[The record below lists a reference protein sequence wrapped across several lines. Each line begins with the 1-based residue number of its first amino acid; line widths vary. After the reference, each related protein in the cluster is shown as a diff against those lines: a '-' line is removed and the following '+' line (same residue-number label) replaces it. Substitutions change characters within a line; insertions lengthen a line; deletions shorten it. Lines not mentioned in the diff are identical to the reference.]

1 MWLPEPIYK
10 ALPTLYAAM
19 GACFIVGVFY
29 LGFDAPMSPV
39 YLGMGLFS
47 ILASITVT
55 IWRSGSER
63 KARSAEPADKQPSS
77 RSTELT

>member
-10 ALPTLYAAM
+10 SLPTVYAAM

-39 YLGMGLFS
+39 YLALGLVS
-47 ILASITVT
+47 VIASVVVS
-55 IWRSGSER
+55 IWRSRGSA
-63 KARSAEPADKQPSS
+63 KRSDTTHPSGPEENQ
-77 RSTELT
+77 TT

>member
-10 ALPTLYAAM
+10 ALPTLYAVM

-39 YLGMGLFS
+39 YLGMGLVS
-47 ILASITVT
+47 VLASITVS
-55 IWRSGSER
+55 IWRSKGSGE
-63 KARSAEPADKQPSS
+63 KSDADLKHTIT
-77 RSTELT
+77 RVEE

>member
-10 ALPTLYAAM
+10 SLPTVYAAM

-39 YLGMGLFS
+39 YLAMGLVS
-47 ILASITVT
+47 VIASIVVS
-55 IWRSGSER
+55 IWRSTHSTKGSDNDHPDGSDE
-63 KARSAEPADKQPSS
+63 KQA
-77 RSTELT
+77 T

>member
-10 ALPTLYAAM
+10 SLPTVYAAM

-39 YLGMGLFS
+39 YLAMGLVS
-47 ILASITVT
+47 VIASVVVS
-55 IWRSGSER
+55 IWRSASSNKGSDNNH
-63 KARSAEPADKQPSS
+63 SAGSDEKQA
-77 RSTELT
+77 T